1 MLKFPYSV
9 CDFYKLITNNY
20 YYADRTNHIRL
31 IEEAGEQLLFLR
43 PRRFGKTLLLSML
56 ENYYDV
62 AKADEFERLFGHL
75 AIGQNP
81 TPKHN
86 QYLVMT
92 WDFSVVSSHGE
103 IERVHQALHE
113 HLNNAIS
120 NFATRYQDLLQ
131 NDISINSHNAIS
143 SFESALTAIGQ
154 TPYRLYLLIDE
165 YDNFA
170 NEMMMGSQELS
181 KNRYDTLLSGEGLLK
196 TVFKTVK
203 SASAGRGLDRVFISG
218 ISPVVLSDIT
228 SGYNVAENI
237 YSKFNDL
244 CGFHQDEI
252 ESVLRQILAEC
263 QLPETRLEGALSLMR
278 NFYDG
283 YCFVPR
289 LSNFVYNPTLALYFL
304 KSFQETCQHP
314 QTMLDDNLAMD
325 KEKITYIS
333 RLPGGEEVIINAL
346 HEQPPLATQTLAHRF
361 GVEDMLY
368 TVKDTTFMVS
378 LLYYFGV
385 LTLAGETDFGELVL
399 KIPNL
404 VVRKLYVERIRDI
417 FLPEFQEQKE
427 SQQAAK
433 TLYQTGDMQ
442 PLCKF
447 LERGYFKVFDNR
459 DYSWADELTIK
470 TAFLTV
476 LFNDALYIMDSEVE
490 LERTYADLVMIVR
503 PQMRRYPLKDILI
516 EFKYVSLSTAKLTGK
531 KAKQMD
537 IEKLKALPTVQD
549 KLVESRNQLD
559 KYRLVLESKYGNLLR
574 LQSYSVVAVGFDR
587 LVVESEIFCCNPRN

>member
-1 MLKFPYSV
+1 MLEFPYSV
-9 CDFYKLITNNY
+9 CDFYTLITEDY
-20 YYADRTNHIRL
+20 FYVDRTNHIRL
-31 IEEAGEQLLFLR
+31 IEKAGKQLLFLR

-86 QYLVMT
+86 QYFVMT
-92 WDFSVVSSHGE
+92 WDFSAVSPDAHQ
-103 IERVHQALHE
+103 IEQTLHRYINSCIQDFADYYQALLPGKIRIE
-113 HLNNAIS
+113 PVDAIDS
-120 NFATRYQDLLQ
+120 FLSLLRVVR
-131 NDISINSHNAIS
+131 
-143 SFESALTAIGQ
+143 Q
-154 TPYRLYLLIDE
+154 TPYPLYLLIDE

-237 YSKFNDL
+237 YFKEKFNYL
-244 CGFHQDEI
+244 CGFSQQEV

-263 QLPETRLEGALSLMR
+263 HLPETRLEGALSLMR

-283 YCFVPR
+283 YCFAPR
-289 LSNFVYNPTLALYFL
+289 LSSFVYNPTLALYFL

-333 RLPGGEEVIINAL
+333 TLPGGEEVIMNAL

-385 LTLAGETDFGELVL
+385 LSLAGETDFGELVL

-404 VVRKLYVERIRDI
+404 VVRKLYVERIRDM
-417 FLPEFQEQKE
+417 FLPDFQDQKE

-447 LERGYFKVFDNR
+447 LERSYFKVFDNR
-459 DYSWADELTIK
+459 DYFTADELTIK

-476 LFNDALYIMDSEVE
+476 LFNDALYVMDSEVE
-490 LERTYADLVMIVR
+490 LDRTYADLVMIVR

-516 EFKYVSLSTAKLTGK
+516 EFKYVSLSAAKLTGK
-531 KAKQMD
+531 RAKQLD
-537 IEKLKALPTVQD
+537 VGKLKALPAVQD
-549 KLVESRNQLD
+549 KLKESRNQLD

-574 LQSYSVVAVGFDR
+574 LRSYSVVAVGFDR
-587 LVVESEIFCCNPRN
+587 LVVEGED